1 MMAEAESAN
10 PRMVPEFFSSLPNLN
25 VDISILERSEHVY
38 VQEGHFGWTDLGTW
52 ASLYDDTPKDG
63 DGNVLL
69 NTKAFLYDCQ
79 DNIIRLPEGRTAV
92 IKGLKDYAIAEE
104 GEILMICPRE
114 DVAAMRRMHTDTK
127 FS

>member
-1 MMAEAESAN
+1 M
-10 PRMVPEFFSSLPNLN
+10 
-25 VDISILERSEHVY
+25 
-38 VQEGHFGWTDLGTW
+38 
-52 ASLYDDTPKDG
+52 
-63 DGNVLL
+63 LL